1 MLRHRVALAM
11 ENVRQVSM
19 QNVFGT
25 IQAEVAAWGSHELG
39 AETAM
44 IGGAVSNLA

>member
-1 MLRHRVALAM
+1 MLWYQVALAL
-11 ENVRQVSM
+11 ENLKQVSM

-25 IQAEVAAWGSHELG
+25 MQAEVAARDSHELG